1 MVPPPFFPPLVR
13 RVEFL
18 LLSGKRRGEFALCCI
33 AHTGPTLL
41 SSLYNSREKKR
52 VSLTSVRFPSLSP
65 LTPSYGLPPSPSDL
79 KSDCCTF
86 FPSLAAAAAVSE
98 KGTEVSL
105 PPPPPTPVCNVPS
118 AGPTP
123 SDATAAHESKE
134 AGHASDAAPPT
145 PFLLLSY
152 SVQATP
158 RQALPINSLHF
169 LFLSAGAHGCLLYG
183 AHVVVGGIIWLA
195 FLSLSLSRNVIKCHT
210 NSERSLPAVFSALAR
225 SAIWR
230 GDLSLSL
237 SLLTGWGAR
246 APRCEEER
254 MGGRK
259 KEQRWKEF
267 HLLSLSASSPPL
279 PRKKGRNRWKS
290 KKGFVFP
297 AFSFLFLFAE
307 VVPTRR
313 KQGESGVG
321 LIFQYI
327 SISRITSGKEGT
339 SVRTEERSPDSRSE
353 GPSLFFA

>member
-1 MVPPPFFPPLVR
+1 MPPPFFPPLVR

-105 PPPPPTPVCNVPS
+105 PPLQPHFAMSPLLDPRQAMQLLPM
-118 AGPTP
+118 GP
-123 SDATAAHESKE
+123 KR
-134 AGHASDAAPPT
+134 GHASDAA